1 MKRRHEFYLDE
12 DVSAQLERLAN
23 RPGASKTSVMSAALR
38 AYLDRRA
45 SSELDER
52 FRARLDKLSNQ
63 LSQVTRDQQIVAES
77 IAGLMLALI
86 RNTPPPITDDRELEL
101 EVRERFATF
110 LERVSRRIA
119 NGRTVINDVLA
130 LTPTSETKQ

>member
-45 SSELDER
+45 GSELDER
-52 FRARLDKLSNQ
+52 FRTRLDRLSNQ
-63 LSQVTRDQQIVAES
+63 LAQVARDQQIVAES
-77 IAGLMLALI
+77 VAGLVVALI

-101 EVRERFATF
+101 QVRERFATF